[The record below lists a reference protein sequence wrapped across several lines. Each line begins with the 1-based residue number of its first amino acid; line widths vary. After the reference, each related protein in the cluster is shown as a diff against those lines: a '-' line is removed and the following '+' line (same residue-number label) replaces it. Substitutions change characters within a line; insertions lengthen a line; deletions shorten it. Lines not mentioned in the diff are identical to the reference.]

1 MDAIAAAAPA
11 PVDRL
16 AGARDRAGGVPG
28 AREAAAACF
37 RIREAGRT
45 DGMDG
50 CAGLMVASAGV
61 EVRFPDWRG

>member
-1 MDAIAAAAPA
+1 MDVSATAVPA

-16 AGARDRAGGVPG
+16 ARARNRIGGVPG
-28 AREAAAACF
+28 AREAAVACS

-50 CAGLMVASAGV
+50 CASLVVASVGV